1 LVSEDDTNVRDD
13 DIDDTD
19 LLSSNSSLQDWSDA
33 VAAASPTPAG
43 GAVAAVAAALAA
55 ALVTMVAGL
64 TIRREKYAA
73 VHSRA
78 RETLERAQ
86 ALRDDLLD
94 LAIEDAIAVAE
105 YIEALGLPQGTEF
118 ERTAREAAKR
128 AALIEAARVQIE
140 LLHQSLDIAQMAEAM
155 VGSGLASAIGDAAA
169 ATFLA
174 SATSR
179 SAYWSIRSNLKTI
192 GRPEESRLLMETAQS
207 LLEQVE
213 DAEQRVRQ
221 LLEDRVS

>member
-1 LVSEDDTNVRDD
+1 
-13 DIDDTD
+13 
-19 LLSSNSSLQDWSDA
+19 
-33 VAAASPTPAG
+33 
-43 GAVAAVAAALAA
+43 VAAALAA

-64 TIRREKYAA
+64 TIRREKYIA

-86 ALRDDLLD
+86 TLRDDLLD

-105 YIEALGLPQGTEF
+105 YMEALGLPQATEF

-169 ATFLA
+169 ASFLA
-174 SATSR
+174 TATSR

-192 GRPEESRLLMETAQS
+192 GRPEETRLLIETAQS

-213 DAEQRVRQ
+213 QAEQRVRL